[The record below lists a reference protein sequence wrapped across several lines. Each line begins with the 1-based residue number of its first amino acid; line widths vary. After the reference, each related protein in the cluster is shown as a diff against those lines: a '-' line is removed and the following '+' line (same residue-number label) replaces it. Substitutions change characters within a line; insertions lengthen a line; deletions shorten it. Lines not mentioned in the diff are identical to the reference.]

1 MSKVSLRYLAF
12 PLLLFSLCCSACAH
26 HLQPAAGESY
36 SDPKGYFEV
45 SMSWLNRL
53 RWPLGQS
60 HLRQNGWQLLS
71 WKKVNF
77 VLWDSRT
84 GATIVV
90 DVNPLKEDLD
100 LVTLTNHLLIAFEGK
115 RIISRDTAKIDG
127 REALKTVLEAWVEG
141 TEIKAEIYVVQGA
154 GVCYDIIFWA
164 PQDAFPRKEE
174 AFRQFLAGIT
184 FLQP

>member
-1 MSKVSLRYLAF
+1 MSKATLRYLVI
-12 PLLLFSLCCSACAH
+12 PLFLFSICCSACARQ
-26 HLQPAAGESY
+26 LKPAAGGSY

-45 SMSWLNRL
+45 SI
-53 RWPLGQS
+53 PT
-60 HLRQNGWQLLS
+60 NGWQLLS
-71 WKKVNF
+71 WKGVDF
-77 VLWDSRT
+77 VLWDSGT

-90 DVNPLKEDLD
+90 DVNPLKEDLE

-115 RIISRDTAKIDG
+115 RIISRDTDKVDG

-141 TEIKAEIYVVQGA
+141 TEITAEVYVVQGQ

-164 PQDAFPRKEE
+164 PRDAFPRQVET
-174 AFRQFLAGIT
+174 FHQLLPSIH